1 MKIGILCY
9 PTYGGSGVVAT
20 ELGIE
25 LAARGHQVHFISY
38 SMPMRL
44 NMGFS
49 DNISFHKV
57 EMASYPLFDFPLYS
71 IALASKIVEVA
82 KFNGLDLVHAHYAIP
97 HATSAYLA
105 REIIKEEVL
114 SKKKNN
120 RNIKIITTLHGT
132 DITLTGLEISF
143 LPTMKFSV
151 QKSDGVTAVSEFL
164 KTKTQSQYE
173 ITKDIK
179 VIPNFINQDIY
190 KKIDNTETKCLKEKL
205 SKNGE
210 KILVHTS
217 NFRPLK
223 RVDDAI
229 KAFKIVNDKIPSK
242 LLLIGDGPERSKC
255 EYLVKDLGLVD
266 NVKFYGEQESFTEI
280 LSVSD
285 LFLMPSQY
293 EPCGL
298 NQMYSLNYGTVP
310 IVKKTGGLADTVLDF
325 HEYNE
330 KGNGFTFK
338 DHTSFALFSA
348 IERALTIFNDKKIWK
363 EIMMRGMK
371 EDFSWKHSAKEYM
384 RLYRKAKDSEDL

>member
-25 LAARGHQVHFISY
+25 LASRGHIVHFISY

-44 NMGFS
+44 NVTFS

-105 REIIKEEVL
+105 REIIKAEVL
-114 SKKKNN
+114 NKKKNN

-132 DITLTGLEISF
+132 DITLTGLEVSF
-143 LPTMKFSV
+143 LPTLKFSI
-151 QKSDGVTAVSEFL
+151 QHSDGVTAVSEFL

-173 ITKDIK
+173 IKKNIK
-179 VIPNFINQDIY
+179 VIPNFINLNIY
-190 KKIDNTETKCLKEKL
+190 KRVINKETKCLKERL

-217 NFRPLK
+217 NFRALK

-229 KAFKIVNDKIPSK
+229 RVFRLINKKIPSK
-242 LLLIGDGPERSKC
+242 LLLIGDGPTRSMC
-255 EYLVKDLGLVD
+255 EYLAKDLGVD
-266 NVKFYGEQESFTEI
+266 NDVKFYGEQESFLEI
-280 LSVSD
+280 LSVGD
-285 LFLMPSQY
+285 LFLMPSQS
-293 EPCGL
+293 ESFGLSALEAMACGIPVVSS
-298 NQMYSLNYGTVP
+298 NA
-310 IVKKTGGLADTVLDF
+310 GGLPELNLHGETGYIAEIGDVNKMADYAMQLLENPNKYKIFSENALERAT
-325 HEYNE
+325 
-330 KGNGFTFK
+330 T
-338 DHTSFALFSA
+338 LFSA
-348 IERALTIFNDKKIWK
+348 EKI
-363 EIMMRGMK
+363 IP
-371 EDFSWKHSAKEYM
+371 EYEKYYEEV
-384 RLYRKAKDSEDL
+384 LGKQ

>member
-38 SMPMRL
+38 NMPMRL

-105 REIIKEEVL
+105 REIIKSEVL
-114 SKKKNN
+114 NKKKNN

-151 QKSDGVTAVSEFL
+151 QQSDGVTAVSEFL
-164 KTKTQSQYE
+164 RTKTQSQYE

-179 VIPNFINQDIY
+179 VIPNFINLDIY
-190 KKIDNTETKCLKEKL
+190 KKISNRETECLKERL
-205 SKNGE
+205 SKKGE

-223 RVDDAI
+223 RVDDAVRV
-229 KAFKIVNDKIPSK
+229 FKKNS
-242 LLLIGDGPERSKC
+242 
-255 EYLVKDLGLVD
+255 
-266 NVKFYGEQESFTEI
+266 
-280 LSVSD
+280 
-285 LFLMPSQY
+285 
-293 EPCGL
+293 
-298 NQMYSLNYGTVP
+298 
-310 IVKKTGGLADTVLDF
+310 
-325 HEYNE
+325 
-330 KGNGFTFK
+330 
-338 DHTSFALFSA
+338 
-348 IERALTIFNDKKIWK
+348 
-363 EIMMRGMK
+363 
-371 EDFSWKHSAKEYM
+371 
-384 RLYRKAKDSEDL
+384 

>member
-49 DNISFHKV
+49 DNIFFHKV
-57 EMASYPLFDFPLYS
+57 EIASYPLFDFPLYS

-105 REIIKEEVL
+105 REIIKSEVL
-114 SKKKNN
+114 NKKKNN

-151 QKSDGVTAVSEFL
+151 QQSDGVTAVSGFL

-179 VIPNFINQDIY
+179 VIPNFINLDIY
-190 KKIDNTETKCLKEKL
+190 KKITNRETECLKEKL
-205 SKNGE
+205 SANGE

-229 KAFKIVNDKIPSK
+229 RVFKKINDKIPSK

-255 EYLVKDLGLVD
+255 EYLAKDLGIAD
-266 NVKFYGEQESFTEI
+266 HVKFYGEQESFTEI
-280 LSVSD
+280 LSVAD
-285 LFLMPSQY
+285 LFLMPSQS
-293 EPCGL
+293 ESFGLSALEAMACG
-298 NQMYSLNYGTVP
+298 VP
-310 IVKKTGGLADTVLDF
+310 VVSSNAGGLPELNLHGETGYIAEIGDIDKMADYALRLLEDPNMYKIFSENALDRA
-325 HEYNE
+325 
-330 KGNGFTFK
+330 T
-338 DHTSFALFSA
+338 TLFSA
-348 IERALTIFNDKKIWK
+348 DKIIPEYEKYYE
-363 EIMMRGMK
+363 EILAENNGK
-371 EDFSWKHSAKEYM
+371 
-384 RLYRKAKDSEDL
+384 

>member
-25 LAARGHQVHFISY
+25 LAARGHEVHFISY

-57 EMASYPLFDFPLYS
+57 EIASYPLFDFPLYS

-105 REIIKEEVL
+105 REIIKEEVI
-114 SKKKNN
+114 SKKKNSH
-120 RNIKIITTLHGT
+120 NIKIITTLHGT

-143 LPTMKFSV
+143 LPTMKFSI
-151 QKSDGVTAVSEFL
+151 QQSDGVTAVSEFL
-164 KTKTQSQYE
+164 KIKTQSQYE
-173 ITKDIK
+173 IHKDIR
-179 VIPNFINQDIY
+179 VIPNFINLNIY
-190 KKIDNTETKCLKEKL
+190 KKITNNETECLKKRF

-223 RVDDAI
+223 RVEDTI
-229 KAFKIVNDKIPSK
+229 RVFKQINEKVPSK
-242 LLLIGDGPERSKC
+242 LLLIGDGPDRSKC
-255 EYLVKDLGLVD
+255 EYLAKDLGVD
-266 NVKFYGEQESFTEI
+266 NDVKFYGEQESFIEL
-280 LSVSD
+280 LSISD
-285 LFLMPSQY
+285 LFLMPSQS
-293 EPCGL
+293 ESFGLSALEAMACG
-298 NQMYSLNYGTVP
+298 VP
-310 IVKKTGGLADTVLDF
+310 VISSNAGGLPELNLHGETGYIAEIGDVNKMAEYALSLLEDPKRYKIFSENALDRAT
-325 HEYNE
+325 NM
-330 KGNGFTFK
+330 
-338 DHTSFALFSA
+338 FSA
-348 IERALTIFNDKKIWK
+348 EKVIPEYEKYYEEVL
-363 EIMMRGMK
+363 
-371 EDFSWKHSAKEYM
+371 AK
-384 RLYRKAKDSEDL
+384 

>member
-38 SMPMRL
+38 NMPMRL

-49 DNISFHKV
+49 DNIFFHKV

-164 KTKTQSQYE
+164 RT
-173 ITKDIK
+173 
-179 VIPNFINQDIY
+179 
-190 KKIDNTETKCLKEKL
+190 
-205 SKNGE
+205 
-210 KILVHTS
+210 
-217 NFRPLK
+217 
-223 RVDDAI
+223 
-229 KAFKIVNDKIPSK
+229 
-242 LLLIGDGPERSKC
+242 
-255 EYLVKDLGLVD
+255 
-266 NVKFYGEQESFTEI
+266 
-280 LSVSD
+280 
-285 LFLMPSQY
+285 
-293 EPCGL
+293 
-298 NQMYSLNYGTVP
+298 
-310 IVKKTGGLADTVLDF
+310 
-325 HEYNE
+325 
-330 KGNGFTFK
+330 
-338 DHTSFALFSA
+338 
-348 IERALTIFNDKKIWK
+348 
-363 EIMMRGMK
+363 
-371 EDFSWKHSAKEYM
+371 
-384 RLYRKAKDSEDL
+384 

>member
-25 LAARGHQVHFISY
+25 LASRGHDVHFISY

-49 DNISFHKV
+49 ENITFHKV
-57 EMASYPLFDFPLYS
+57 EIASYPLFDFQLYC

-105 REIIKEEVL
+105 REILKEEVI
-114 SKKKNN
+114 SKKKNSH
-120 RNIKIITTLHGT
+120 NIKIITTLHGT

-143 LPTMKFSV
+143 LPTMKFSI

-164 KTKTQSQYE
+164 KIKTQSQYE
-173 ITKDIK
+173 ISKDIK
-179 VIPNFINQDIY
+179 VIPNFINLNIY
-190 KKIDNTETKCLKEKL
+190 KKIENNETKCLKERL

-217 NFRPLK
+217 NFRALK

-229 KAFKIVNDKIPSK
+229 RIFKNIHDKIPSK

-255 EYLVKDLGLVD
+255 EYLAKDLGID
-266 NVKFYGEQESFTEI
+266 ADVKFYGEQESFIEI
-280 LSVSD
+280 LSIAD
-285 LFLMPSQY
+285 LFLMPSQS
-293 EPCGL
+293 ESFGLSALEAMACG
-298 NQMYSLNYGTVP
+298 VP
-310 IVKKTGGLADTVLDF
+310 VVSSNAGGLPELNLHGETGYIAEIGDIEKMSEYALTLLQDPKRYKIFSENALDRA
-325 HEYNE
+325 
-330 KGNGFTFK
+330 T
-338 DHTSFALFSA
+338 TMFSA
-348 IERALTIFNDKKIWK
+348 EKI
-363 EIMMRGMK
+363 IP
-371 EDFSWKHSAKEYM
+371 EYEKYYEEV
-384 RLYRKAKDSEDL
+384 LSK

>member
-1 MKIGILCY
+1 MKVGILCY

-25 LAARGHQVHFISY
+25 LAHRGHQVHFISY
-38 SMPMRL
+38 NMPMRL

-105 REIIKEEVL
+105 REIIKEEIL
-114 SKKKNN
+114 NKKKNN
-120 RNIKIITTLHGT
+120 KNIKIITTLHGT

-143 LPTMKFSV
+143 LPTMKFSI

-164 KTKTQSQYE
+164 KTKTQSQYG
-173 ITKDIK
+173 INKDIR
-179 VIPNFINQDIY
+179 VIPNFINLNAY
-190 KKIDNTETKCLKEKL
+190 KRIENESTVCLKERL
-205 SKNGE
+205 SPRGE

-229 KAFKIVNDKIPSK
+229 RIFKIINEKIPSK

-255 EYLVKDLGLVD
+255 EYLAKDLGLID
-266 NVKFYGEQESFTEI
+266 NVKFYGEQESFIEI
-280 LSVSD
+280 LSVAD
-285 LFLMPSQY
+285 LFLMPSQS
-293 EPCGL
+293 ESFGLSALEAMACGIPVISS
-298 NQMYSLNYGTVP
+298 NA
-310 IVKKTGGLADTVLDF
+310 GGLPELNHHGETGYIAEIGDVNKMADYALRLLEDPVKYKIFSENAL
-325 HEYNE
+325 ERASE
-330 KGNGFTFK
+330 
-338 DHTSFALFSA
+338 LFSA
-348 IERALTIFNDKKIWK
+348 EKIIPMYEAYYE
-363 EIMMRGMK
+363 EI
-371 EDFSWKHSAKEYM
+371 
-384 RLYRKAKDSEDL
+384 LNT

>member
-44 NMGFS
+44 NMSFS
-49 DNISFHKV
+49 DNIFFHKV
-57 EMASYPLFDFPLYS
+57 EIASYPLFDFPLYS

-164 KTKTQSQYE
+164 RTKTMSQYE
-173 ITKDIK
+173 ITKEIK

-190 KKIDNTETKCLKEKL
+190 KKINNNETQCLKEKL

-229 KAFKIVNDKIPSK
+229 RAFKIINDKIPSK
-242 LLLIGDGPERSKC
+242 LLLIGDGPDRSKC

-285 LFLMPSQY
+285 LFLMPSQS
-293 EPCGL
+293 ESFGLSALEAMACG
-298 NQMYSLNYGTVP
+298 VP
-310 IVKKTGGLADTVLDF
+310 VISSNAGGLPELNLHGETGYIAEIGDVDKMADYAIRLLDDPNMYKIF
-325 HEYNE
+325 SENALDRA
-330 KGNGFTFK
+330 T
-338 DHTSFALFSA
+338 TLFSA
-348 IERALTIFNDKKIWK
+348 EKIIPEYEK
-363 EIMMRGMK
+363 YYEEI
-371 EDFSWKHSAKEYM
+371 
-384 RLYRKAKDSEDL
+384 LSEK

>member
-25 LAARGHQVHFISY
+25 LAARGHTVHFISY
-38 SMPMRL
+38 SMPARL

-57 EMASYPLFDFPLYS
+57 EMASYPLFDFSLYCIS
-71 IALASKIVEVA
+71 LASKIVEVA

-105 REIIKEEVL
+105 REIIKDEVL
-114 SKKKNN
+114 SKKKNS

-151 QKSDGVTAVSEFL
+151 QQSDGVTAVSEFL

-173 ITKDIK
+173 ISKDIK
-179 VIPNFINQDIY
+179 VIPNFINLDIY
-190 KKIDNTETKCLKEKL
+190 KKIQNTETECLKQRF

-217 NFRPLK
+217 NFRALK

-229 KAFKIVNDKIPSK
+229 RIFKKIHDKVPSK

-255 EYLVKDLGLVD
+255 EYLAKDLGVD
-266 NVKFYGEQESFTEI
+266 NDVKFYGEQESFIEI
-280 LSVSD
+280 LSIAD
-285 LFLMPSQY
+285 LFLMPSQS
-293 EPCGL
+293 ESFGLSALEAMACG
-298 NQMYSLNYGTVP
+298 VP
-310 IVKKTGGLADTVLDF
+310 VVSSNAGGLPELNLHGETGYIAEIGDVDKMA
-325 HEYNE
+325 EY
-330 KGNGFTFK
+330 
-338 DHTSFALFSA
+338 ALRLLEDPSRYKIFSENALERATTMFSA
-348 IERALTIFNDKKIWK
+348 DKIIPQYEKFYE
-363 EIMMRGMK
+363 EI
-371 EDFSWKHSAKEYM
+371 
-384 RLYRKAKDSEDL
+384 LSEK

>member
-38 SMPMRL
+38 NMPMRL

-105 REIIKEEVL
+105 REIIKDEVI
-114 SKKKNN
+114 SKKKNS

-164 KTKTQSQYE
+164 RTKTQSQYE

-179 VIPNFINQDIY
+179 VIPNFINLDIY
-190 KKIDNTETKCLKEKL
+190 KKIENNETQCLKERL
-205 SKNGE
+205 SKQGE

-229 KAFKIVNDKIPSK
+229 RVFKKINDKVPSK

-255 EYLVKDLGLVD
+255 EYLAKDLGID
-266 NVKFYGEQESFTEI
+266 NDVKFYGEQESFIEL
-280 LSVSD
+280 LSIAD
-285 LFLMPSQY
+285 LFLMPSQS
-293 EPCGL
+293 ESFGLSALEAMACG
-298 NQMYSLNYGTVP
+298 VP
-310 IVKKTGGLADTVLDF
+310 VISSNAGGLPELNLHGETGYIAEIGDVDKMAEYALRLLEDPKRYDIFSENALDRA
-325 HEYNE
+325 
-330 KGNGFTFK
+330 T
-338 DHTSFALFSA
+338 TMFSA
-348 IERALTIFNDKKIWK
+348 EKIIPEYEK
-363 EIMMRGMK
+363 YYEEILSK
-371 EDFSWKHSAKEYM
+371 
-384 RLYRKAKDSEDL
+384 